1 MLANYRR
8 KVEEVARDRA
18 ACADPG
24 LSPRAFA
31 SLAVAVAPD
40 RLQGSGEMAT
50 RNVEL
55 VAAASLSPT
64 VRALTLRCMDGQPL
78 GHVAGQWVN
87 VDVPTGGEVIARRAY
102 SVASSPSPRHGDRFE
117 LAVTRVDAGQ
127 GASQALHALPVG
139 GQLAIDGPHGFF
151 TREQERNTPALLV
164 GTGTGVCP
172 LLAMLEDE
180 LVQSDGPPLGL
191 LFGCRS
197 EQDIL
202 FRDRLEAWA
211 RDCPRFRLWVTLS
224 RPSAGWTGWTGYVQ
238 THLGEILP
246 ELQRPHVYVCGLT
259 KMVSEVRRVLKE
271 QHGYDR
277 KLIHSERYD

>member
-1 MLANYRR
+1 
-8 KVEEVARDRA
+8 
-18 ACADPG
+18 
-24 LSPRAFA
+24 
-31 SLAVAVAPD
+31 
-40 RLQGSGEMAT
+40 MAT
-50 RNVEL
+50 RKVEL
-55 VAAASLSPT
+55 VAAASLSST
-64 VRALTLRCMDGQPL
+64 VRALTLRCADGQPL

-87 VDVPTGGEVIARRAY
+87 VDVPTAAGAIARRAY
-102 SVASSPSPRHGDRFE
+102 SVASAPAARHGDRFE

-127 GASQALHALPVG
+127 GASQALHALPIG

-151 TREQERNTPALLV
+151 TREQGRSAPALLV

-180 LVQSDGPPLGL
+180 LADAQGPALGL

-202 FRDRLEAWA
+202 FRERLEAWA

-224 RPSAGWTGWTGYVQ
+224 RPSAGWSGQTGYVQ
-238 THLGEILP
+238 THLAALLP
-246 ELQRPHVYVCGLT
+246 ELGRPHVYVCGLT

-277 KLIHSERYD
+277 KQIHSERYD